1 MTPTDHL
8 EKPPAANSRRL
19 LDACLHGGRLFGRG
33 SGRALALLFK
43 ALVVA
48 YFIFCALFLTLR
60 YVLLPN
66 IDRYKGAVEQVAT
79 QVVGRPVSIGTIV
92 ADWHGL
98 NPRLALSQVVIY
110 NRTGDAAL
118 RLPRVSATVS
128 WLSVPTASL
137 RLSALEILRPDLEI
151 ERDAEGDLFV
161 GGIFLDPDREEG
173 SGGGLD
179 WLLQQRQIVIR
190 DGWVRWKDAK
200 RDAPELVLSGMTVLM
215 ENHWLQH
222 RLAIRA
228 TPPAE
233 IGAPLDLRAR
243 FSHSPFARQISDVSG
258 WTGNLYLDWQ
268 QADLARGKTWIDYPV
283 EIQQGQGAIRAWLSF
298 DHAAVTDLT
307 ADLALNNLSARLAP
321 NLDMLQLTR
330 VSGRIGAGE
339 TVAAGAQRLFNFG
352 RRGHTIALQD
362 FAFET
367 VDGLQLPPTTIR
379 ERYTEARAN
388 QAAETEVQVASADLG
403 PLAAFARRLPL
414 ADEQRRLLEELAPQG
429 RLSNFSA
436 AWQGDWP
443 NIKSYQVKGDFSG
456 LSLRARPAAGQVA
469 ARPGF
474 ANLSGNLK
482 LNEKGGDV
490 RLNADQ
496 ASLEFPGLFADPV
509 FPFEA
514 LSLSAHWTMLAD
526 NRIQVQV
533 TNADL
538 QHAGM
543 RGRLSGKY
551 QSGTGP
557 HDHGELDLQAQ
568 VDEAEIRRTARYLPT
583 FTEPHLAQWLGA
595 ALLDGKL
602 RDVRVNLRG
611 RLNDFPF
618 RPGRGSDKS
627 TGQFLVTGR
636 LVDAKLD
643 YSGGELDRR
652 GKPLW
657 PFIENINGRL
667 LVDRTLLDIQA
678 DTAQSHKVSLSK
690 VRATIPDLLAAD
702 SLLNVDGTAQG
713 PLQELLAFTLDS
725 PVAGWIDHF
734 TDEARGSG
742 NAKLALKLEMPLHRL
757 PETKVKGSLQFAGND
772 VTLYRSLPP
781 IVRTNGELRF
791 NEKGFELANLRG
803 GFLGGP
809 VSLSGGT
816 QRDGNIAV
824 RADGTLT
831 ADGLRRNFPSPATAR
846 LLQRISGGTR
856 YGLQV
861 NVRNHQPEIIV
872 ESSLQGVGLDF
883 PSPLKKAAA
892 ESLPLRF
899 ELQSQADEGG
909 FARDE
914 IRASLVN
921 LINVRYARR
930 KAAGGE
936 WEVVRGGIGVNA
948 AAPQP
953 DNGMVV
959 NVNVRSL
966 DLDAWSATLSGLSGA
981 ASPAAAATSANPP
994 AASGAASGPAASK
1007 APGTASSTAPSTAQS
1022 AAQNA
1027 TPSAAPGAA
1036 ASSAQNLALAQY
1048 IDTDVLAVRAGELI
1062 VGNKKLENVVVGAS
1076 HADGTWQANIASTQV
1091 SGYVSWRESRSGR
1104 GRGRVTARLASL
1116 IVPPSAASDVSDL
1129 LEGRGAATQI
1139 PALDIVAEN
1148 FELFGKKFGRL
1159 ELNANNA
1166 STPNG
1171 REWRINRLSVVN
1183 PDANMS
1189 ATGKFAS
1196 SDGQPQTL
1204 LNYQLE
1210 IVDAGKLLDRLGFSN
1225 VLRGGRGRMSG
1236 DVNWKGVPFSLDI
1249 PSLNGQ
1255 LEMDISAGQF
1265 LKVDPGAAKLLGVL
1279 SLQSLPRR
1287 LTLDFRDV
1295 FSEGFAFDGAT
1306 ARANIAQGVMST
1318 DSFKMRSVNALVLMD
1333 GTVDLARESQN
1344 MHVVVIP
1351 EINAGAASVAY
1362 GLVNPVLGLGS
1373 FLAQLFLRD
1382 PLMRAF
1388 TMEYQISG
1396 SWKDPNIRKLPRSAF
1411 AEAPKPGNEPN
1422 K

>member
-8 EKPPAANSRRL
+8 EKPPAANGRRL
-19 LDACLHGGRLFGRG
+19 LDALLHGGRLFGRG

-60 YVLLPN
+60 YALLPN
-66 IDRYKGAVEQVAT
+66 IDRYKGTVEQVAT
-79 QVVGRPVSIGTIV
+79 QVVGRQVTIGTIV

-151 ERDAEGDLFV
+151 ERDADGDLFV
-161 GGIFLDPDREEG
+161 GGIFLDPDREG
-173 SGGGLD
+173 GGGGGLD

-243 FSHSPFARQISDVSG
+243 FSHSPFARQISDASG
-258 WTGNLYLDWQ
+258 WTGILYLDWQ

-283 EIQQGQGAIRAWLSF
+283 EIEEGQGAIRAWLSF

-339 TVAAGAQRLFNFG
+339 TVTAGARRLFNFG

-362 FAFET
+362 FSFET
-367 VDGLQLPPTTIR
+367 ADGLQLPPTTIR

-403 PLAAFARRLPL
+403 PLTAFARRLPL
-414 ADEQRRLLEELAPQG
+414 ADEQHQLLEELAPQG

-436 AWQGDWP
+436 VWQGDWP

-456 LSLRARPAAGQVA
+456 LSLRARAAAGPLA

-474 ANLSGNLK
+474 ANMSGNLK

-490 RLNADQ
+490 RLNADK
-496 ASLEFPGLFADPV
+496 ASLELPGLFADPV
-509 FPFEA
+509 FTFDE
-514 LSLSAHWTMLAD
+514 LSLSAHWTMLAE

-533 TNADL
+533 TNADFL
-538 QHAGM
+538 HDGM

-551 QSGTGP
+551 QSGSGP
-557 HDHGELDLQAQ
+557 RDHGELDLQAQ
-568 VDEAEIRRTARYLPT
+568 VDEAEIRRTARYLPS
-583 FTEPHLAQWLGA
+583 FTEPHLAHWLGA

-602 RDVRVNLRG
+602 RDARVNLKG

-618 RPGRGSDKS
+618 RAGRGGDKS

-657 PFIENINGRL
+657 PVIENINGRL

-678 DTAQSHKVSLSK
+678 DTAQSHKVNLSK
-690 VRATIPDLLAAD
+690 VRATIPDLMAAD

-725 PVAGWIDHF
+725 PVGEWIGHF

-772 VTLYRSLPP
+772 VALYRSMPP
-781 IVRTNGELRF
+781 IVRANGELRF

-809 VSLSGGT
+809 VNLSGGT

-824 RADGTLT
+824 RADGSLT
-831 ADGLRRNFPSPATAR
+831 ADGVRRNFPAPATNR

-856 YGLQV
+856 YGVQV
-861 NVRNHQPEIIV
+861 NVRNHHPEIIV
-872 ESSLQGVGLDF
+872 ESNLQGVGLDF
-883 PSPLKKAAA
+883 PSPLKKTAG

-921 LINVRYARR
+921 LLNVRYARR

-936 WEVVRGGIGVNA
+936 WEVVRGGIGVNL

-953 DNGMVV
+953 DSGLVV

-966 DLDAWSATLSGLSGA
+966 DLDAWSATMSGLSGGASA
-981 ASPAAAATSANPP
+981 ASA
-994 AASGAASGPAASK
+994 
-1007 APGTASSTAPSTAQS
+1007 APSGESDPAQN

-1027 TPSAAPGAA
+1027 PQNAPPNA
-1036 ASSAQNLALAQY
+1036 ALAQY

-1062 VGNKKLENVVVGAS
+1062 VGNKKLDNVVVGAS
-1076 HADGTWQANIASTQV
+1076 HADGNWQANIASTQV

-1148 FELFGKKFGRL
+1148 FELFGKKLGRL

-1189 ATGKFAS
+1189 ATGRFAS
-1196 SDGQPQTL
+1196 SDGHPQTS
-1204 LNYQLE
+1204 LNYQLD
-1210 IVDAGKLLDRLGFSN
+1210 IVNAGKLLDRLGFAN

-1255 LEMDISAGQF
+1255 LEMDLSAGQF

-1306 ARANIAQGVMST
+1306 ARANIAQGIMST

-1333 GTVDLARESQN
+1333 GTVDLAQESQN

-1362 GLVNPVLGLGS
+1362 GLINPVLGLGS

-1396 SWKDPNIRKLPRSAF
+1396 SWRDPNIRKLPRSAF